1 MDYMILVNKQH
12 PLPEGWEKE
21 LETVTITNS
30 FGYGVEAEKKTA
42 EAYLRLKKALEE
54 DGIRID
60 LDSGLRTVESQR
72 EIMVR
77 FTEKYGAEYA
87 LKTVAPPGCSE
98 HHTGLAL
105 DLYFRIEKADGTLE
119 DVDDNEE
126 STKPEYDGLW
136 AAIHA
141 RLAEFGFILRYPKG
155 KESITGYDYEPW
167 HIRYLD
173 DAEAAK
179 AIMAREGLTL
189 EEWFVEKNGER

>member
-1 MDYMILVNKQH
+1 MELYRTVQ
-12 PLPEGWEKE
+12 KE
-21 LETVTITNS
+21 AVAEQTIERS
-30 FGYGVEAEKKTA
+30 RFIAHIKPIASREEADEFIAEK
-42 EAYLRLKKALEE
+42 
-54 DGIRID
+54 
-60 LDSGLRTVESQR
+60 
-72 EIMVR
+72 
-77 FTEKYGAEYA
+77 
-87 LKTVAPPGCSE
+87 
-98 HHTGLAL
+98 
-105 DLYFRIEKADGTLE
+105 KADGTLE
-119 DVDDNEE
+119 DVDENEE

-155 KESITGYDYEPW
+155 KEGITGYDYEPW